1 MVPFPLQVYTMA
13 TVHAVNF
20 GKDAAIAI
28 IPFHNIYS
36 NMFGNCTLIVCVLT
50 TLLLVPVQ

>member
-1 MVPFPLQVYTMA
+1 MS